1 MASSASA
8 KRYGIVTI
16 NDTASNYGN
25 RLQNYA
31 LEMLLSDYGTATT
44 IQHYLDAA
52 DASSLA
58 KISAR
63 RTLSEAKKAVLGHV
77 PNPAKLEYRRRW
89 EELRFTAR
97 YIGRSPVTISQARGL
112 SANGKN
118 LDKIVLGSDQIWN
131 DRCLSQGDLK
141 IRLGMFMPSEQVIS
155 YAASFGVDHVKKEH
169 EGIFRLALERMS
181 MIGVREFRAKEL
193 VEELSGRKAT
203 VVLDPT
209 LMIPAERWRTITRG
223 FVPEGERYVL
233 TYFLGGI
240 SEDRGAAIEAFAKT
254 HGCKVRKILDPSDPA
269 TYVAGPQ
276 DFVELF
282 SKASYVCTD
291 SYHACCFSLLF
302 GKPFRV
308 FAREGVKQGNG
319 MNSRME
325 TLFRLFDLD
334 ASIEGGADVTMP
346 SLDYARIGDDLEKQR
361 ERSRAWLKQSVNAL

>member
-1 MASSASA
+1 MALSSAM
-8 KRYGIVTI
+8 KRYGILTI

-31 LEMLLSDYGTATT
+31 LERLLSDYGSATT
-44 IQHYLDAA
+44 LQHYLDAP
-52 DASSLA
+52 DSRSLS
-58 KISAR
+58 KIALR
-63 RTLSEAKKAVLGHV
+63 RNLSEVKKAVLGHV
-77 PNPAKLEYRRRW
+77 SNPARLEYRRRW
-89 EELRFTAR
+89 EELRFTR
-97 YIGRSPVTISQARGL
+97 KYIAPSDVTISQAKGL
-112 SANGKN
+112 SANGRR
-118 LDKIVLGSDQIWN
+118 LDKFVLGSDQVWN
-131 DRCLSQGDLK
+131 DRHLSQEDLK
-141 IRLGMFMPSEQVIS
+141 IRLGMFAPSEQVLS
-155 YAASFGVDHVKKEH
+155 YAASFGIDHVRKEN
-169 EGIFRLALERMS
+169 EGIFRAALERMS

-209 LMIPAERWRTITRG
+209 LMIPAEQWKAITRG

-240 SEDRGAAIEAFAKT
+240 SNERGAAIEAFAKSR
-254 HGCKVRKILDPSDPA
+254 GCKVRRILDPVDSE

-308 FAREGVKQGNG
+308 FAREGIKKNDK

-325 TLFRLFDLD
+325 TLFRLFSLD
-334 ASIEGGADVTMP
+334 TDIELGSDVTVP
-346 SLDYARIGDDLEKQR
+346 DLDYAYINSALAEQRSVSREWLEQ
-361 ERSRAWLKQSVNAL
+361 AIH

>member
-1 MASSASA
+1 MASSAT
-8 KRYGIVTI
+8 KRYGILTI

-31 LEMLLSDYGTATT
+31 LETLLSGYGTATT

-52 DASSLA
+52 DGGSLA

-63 RTLSEAKKAVLGHV
+63 RNLSEVKKAVLGHV
-77 PNPAKLEYRRRW
+77 PNPANLEYRRRW
-89 EELRFTAR
+89 EELKFTAK
-97 YIGRSPVTISQARGL
+97 YIGKSPVTISQAKGL
-112 SANGKN
+112 SPNGRD
-118 LDKIVLGSDQIWN
+118 LDKIVLGSDQVWN
-131 DRCLSQGDLK
+131 DRHLSQADLK
-141 IRLGMFMPSEQVIS
+141 IRLGMFAPSERVMS
-155 YAASFGVDHVKKEH
+155 YAASFGVDHVREENK
-169 EGIFRLALERMS
+169 GIFRLALERMS

-209 LMIPAERWRTITRG
+209 LMVPAEQWRTITRG
-223 FVPEGERYVL
+223 FVPQGERYVL

-240 SEDRGAAIEAFAKT
+240 SKERGAAIEAFAKA
-254 HGCKVRKILDPSDPA
+254 HGCTVRRILDPSDPG
-269 TYVAGPQ
+269 TYIAGPQ

-282 SKASYVCTD
+282 SKAAYVCTD

-302 GKPFRV
+302 DKPFRV
-308 FAREGVKQGNG
+308 FAREGIKRNDK

-346 SLDYARIGDDLEKQR
+346 GLDYARIGVELARQR
-361 ERSRAWLKQSVNAL
+361 TISRAWLEQALR